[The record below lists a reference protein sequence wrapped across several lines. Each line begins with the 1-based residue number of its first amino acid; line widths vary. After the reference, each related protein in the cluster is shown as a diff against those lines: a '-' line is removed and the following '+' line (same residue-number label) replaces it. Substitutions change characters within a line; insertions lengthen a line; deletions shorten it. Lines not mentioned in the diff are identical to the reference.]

1 MNSIHIVIVTHE
13 YLGDFFVFWVQ
24 GTLVRF
30 CGQNLHGSDPAR
42 NFGHFLH
49 FLDGF
54 LGGQF
59 LKNGR
64 FFDLGYI
71 GDIPGSW
78 SAAKLS
84 NLSVSRDRL
93 PPPFQLPRGRT
104 ELRML

>member
-1 MNSIHIVIVTHE
+1 MNGIHVVMVTHE
-13 YLGDFFVFWVQ
+13 YLGIFWDQ

-30 CGQNLHGSDPAR
+30 HGQNLHGLDPAK

-59 LKNGR
+59 LKIGR

-71 GDIPGSW
+71 GDIPGSC
-78 SAAKLS
+78 SIRVDGIGNATI
-84 NLSVSRDRL
+84 VDVIFR
-93 PPPFQLPRGRT
+93 
-104 ELRML
+104 E